1 MAMEPRRGHPPPDA
15 PDRRRRLHIHGI
27 TEMPASYDAEVAEPF
42 CDLRA
47 ASNMSEE
54 DLAATL
60 STRVEVVQALEQGA
74 LFALPPWT
82 ETCRVVTGYGTLLNL
97 DVRPLLRR
105 IYAQIEAGIVESR
118 PKAMPDLP
126 VMPQTQDA
134 DFEFPETAGEPMLP
148 QGAPQPPEPPA
159 WPEPPPLAPDRR
171 SEPRQG
177 SGRPINRHPSRI
189 MPIRSSEA
197 NQAKPPGRSSRPT
210 STAIPAALPD
220 TATTAP
226 IIAAALRPQQSAPG
240 QQAFPQQPPP
250 PAAPPQAYG
259 NAPRQTPASAPV
271 ANGRDVTAPV
281 APEEKAP
288 RRGLLK
294 WGIVAPLSRPPSLG
308 YGCSW
313 RLSEPPRRKRATKL
327 RNRPTLRPI
336 QTIRVAARPIV
347 CRAPSSWL
355 QSRHEHDSDREARQA
370 CRTLGKRPGDACDEF
385 GPGNI
390 CALVAR
396 IRRAGSD
403 RRHHRCAAQSQAR
416 AG

>member
-27 TEMPASYDAEVAEPF
+27 TEMPASYDAEVAELF
-42 CDLRA
+42 RDLRA

-105 IYAQIEAGIVESR
+105 IYAQIEAGIVELR

-171 SEPRQG
+171 AEPRQG
-177 SGRPINRHPSRI
+177 SGRPNQPS
-189 MPIRSSEA
+189 PQP
-197 NQAKPPGRSSRPT
+197 NQAYPQQRSQPGQ
-210 STAIPAALPD
+210 
-220 TATTAP
+220 AP
-226 IIAAALRPQQSAPG
+226 RPQQPFPQAPQFQQPYPTQQQRPPSSPPPYAPQSAPG
-240 QQAFPQQPPP
+240 QQAFRQQPAPPP
-250 PAAPPQAYG
+250 PAPPHPYG

-294 WGIVAPLSRPPSLG
+294 WGIVALVVSAAVFGLWLFLG
-308 YGCSW
+308 DS
-313 RLSEPPRRKRATKL
+313 SEPPRPKAGDQAPQSTDTAPDPDDPRSRKADRL
-327 RNRPTLRPI
+327 
-336 QTIRVAARPIV
+336 
-347 CRAPSSWL
+347 PS
-355 QSRHEHDSDREARQA
+355 
-370 CRTLGKRPGDACDEF
+370 PF
-385 GPGNI
+385 
-390 CALVAR
+390 
-396 IRRAGSD
+396 
-403 RRHHRCAAQSQAR
+403 
-416 AG
+416 